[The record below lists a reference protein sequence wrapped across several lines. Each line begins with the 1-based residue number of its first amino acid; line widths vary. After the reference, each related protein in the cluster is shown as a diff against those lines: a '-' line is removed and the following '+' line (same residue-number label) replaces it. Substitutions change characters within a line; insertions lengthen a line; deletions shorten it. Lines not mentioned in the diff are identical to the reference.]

1 MKKENGFTKFLES
14 NQVNA
19 MVSILIIISL
29 ALLVVHKIIDFSVKT
44 DKIFDSM
51 DEVFLIFFSIE
62 FLIKILYLRKKYF
75 IHDLGWIDLLAAL
88 PVLTPLIKYLLLR
101 FNVETFLVQETA
113 SITIVL
119 RGFRF
124 IRFLRILR
132 TARLLRFFNYAK
144 ISNKLNERKSTFTI
158 PVIFSMILLLLGYFL
173 ISSIETQLRTQKIYK
188 MNNIMESLTED
199 NLNLF
204 LKINPDILIIQKGS
218 ELERTISDREIK
230 KKYQSFEHS
239 RVKGADSFI
248 LFSLKDIL
256 DITKK
261 IEVAVVMIVFLF
273 ILSIF
278 SQFILDIRRIK
289 KRKE

>member
-188 MNNIMESLTED
+188 MNNIVLPPERGFPFKLVSESKYGYKWIKWITEIELSTD
-199 NLNLF
+199 ADFKGYWETRGFSNDA
-204 LKINPDILIIQKGS
+204 DI
-218 ELERTISDREIK
+218 E
-230 KKYQSFEHS
+230 
-239 RVKGADSFI
+239 
-248 LFSLKDIL
+248 
-256 DITKK
+256 
-261 IEVAVVMIVFLF
+261 
-273 ILSIF
+273 
-278 SQFILDIRRIK
+278 
-289 KRKE
+289 

>member
-29 ALLVVHKIIDFSVKT
+29 ALLVVHKIIDFSVKK